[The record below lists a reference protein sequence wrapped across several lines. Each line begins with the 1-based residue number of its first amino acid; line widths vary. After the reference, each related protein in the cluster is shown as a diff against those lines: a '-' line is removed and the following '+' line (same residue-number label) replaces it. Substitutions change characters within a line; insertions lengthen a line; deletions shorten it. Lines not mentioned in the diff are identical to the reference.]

1 MRIQVAT
8 KKAPEAIGP
17 YSQAISCGS
26 MVYCSGQIPVD
37 PQTGEIVSDDIADQT
52 HQVMKNL
59 SAVLNEAGV
68 SFNEVVK
75 CTIYLQDLK
84 NFSKVNAVYA
94 TFFTPPYPARATI
107 EVSSLPKGV
116 GVEIEALAYRTE
128 KDCL

>member
-37 PQTGEIVSDDIADQT
+37 PQTGEIVSGDIADQT

-75 CTIYLQDLK
+75 CTIYLQDLQ
-84 NFSKVNAVYA
+84 NFSKVNEVYA
-94 TFFTPPYPARATI
+94 QYLTPPYPARATI
-107 EVSSLPKGV
+107 EVAGLPKDV
-116 GVEIEALAYRTE
+116 GVEIDVIAH
-128 KDCL
+128 KSS

>member
-59 SAVLNEAGV
+59 NAVLNEAGV

-75 CTIYLQDLK
+75 CTIYLQDLQ
-84 NFSKVNAVYA
+84 NFSKVNEVYA
-94 TFFTPPYPARATI
+94 QYLTPPYPARATI
-107 EVSSLPKGV
+107 EVAGLPKGV
-116 GVEIEALAYRTE
+116 GVEIDVIAQ
-128 KDCL
+128 KSS